1 MGKYEQV
8 AQLLQNESFV
18 DELSATSSVKEVQDV
33 FAKRDI
39 ELSSAEVEE
48 MMVAINATAKSGE
61 LSDEELDVVTGGG
74 WIGSCW
80 KALKKGWDYGVKFCD
95 WMYDKFGIV

>member
-39 ELSSAEVEE
+39 DLSSAEVEE

-61 LSDEELDVVTGGG
+61 LSDEELDAVSGGG
-74 WIGSCW
+74 WLGSCW
-80 KALKKGWDYGVKFCD
+80 KALKTGWDYGVKFCD